1 MREGRVVF
9 RYADSITCGKDT
21 RFVLKGGMDAR
32 SRIVFIR
39 TEKMIPFST
48 INKNVESYKERLLIS
63 LGYFIKDFTKD
74 FFLSILTPPPP
85 LESLCTPL

>member
-74 FFLSILTPPPP
+74 FFLSILPPPL